1 MSLAS
6 GTTFA
11 EYTILR
17 MLGFGGM
24 GEVYLAQHPTLT
36 RYDALKV
43 LPAAL
48 TADTEFRDRF
58 TRETEAATTLYHPH
72 IVDVHDRGEFDGR
85 LWVAMDY
92 VDGIN
97 AAQLVA
103 ERHPGGMPA
112 GDVLAIVAAVASAL
126 DYAHRRG
133 LVHRAVKPS
142 NILLTNP
149 QVGEQRIL
157 LTDFGIARHPG
168 QPGYAAP
175 EQLMSA
181 DVDGRADQYGLAA
194 TAYHLFTGAPPDQ
207 GSGSPRLGARRPE
220 LAPLDDVLARA
231 LAKNPRDRFGRCG
244 DFATALIER
253 AGGWAG
259 ERSPEAALAVVDYPD
274 DAEPETGIAPP
285 GPNRR
290 WLLLGAAAAAV
301 VLLLTGLLAG
311 LLIGRK
317 NHPSVTQAGPPSTAP
332 LAVPT
337 TTTTAATM
345 PAPDQMLDGTYQV
358 DINRSQQ
365 TFNDNPDPQPPD
377 VTTWWAFRSWC
388 TATGCIAVGMQL
400 DDEDHRTASNPAGT
414 LMLDFSQGA
423 WQSRPETLRF
433 PCIGPKGAAD
443 SETTT
448 QVLSLQPQIHGPL
461 RGVMTV
467 TVETDECGQQGGRIT
482 IPAVAGRVGAVP
494 PDVTIPVPGPATD
507 NPAPPTTTPIAPS
520 TETPAAPP
528 STPGR

>member
-1 MSLAS
+1 MSLAA

-11 EYTILR
+11 GYTIVR
-17 MLGFGGM
+17 MLGFGGL
-24 GEVYLAQHPTLT
+24 GEVYLAQHSTLT
-36 RYDALKV
+36 RYDVLKV

-48 TADTEFRDRF
+48 TADTEFRERF
-58 TRETEAATTLYHPH
+58 TLETEAATTLYHPH
-72 IVDVHDRGEFDGR
+72 IIDVHARGEFDGR
-85 LWVAMDY
+85 LWIAMDY

-103 ERHPGGMPA
+103 ERYPAGMPA
-112 GDVLAIVAAVASAL
+112 GDALAIVAAVASAL

-133 LVHRAVKPS
+133 LLHRAVKPS

-149 QVGEQRIL
+149 LAGEQRIV
-157 LTDFGIARHPG
+157 LTDFGITRYPG
-168 QPGYAAP
+168 QPGYSAP

-181 DVDGRADQYGLAA
+181 DIDGRADQYGLAA

-207 GSGSPRLGARRPE
+207 SSVSPRLSARRPE
-220 LAPLDDVLARA
+220 LARLDDVLARA

-244 DFATALIER
+244 DFAAALIEG
-253 AGGWAG
+253 AGGWTG

-274 DAEPETGIAPP
+274 DAEPETDGAPTKP
-285 GPNRR
+285 RR
-290 WLLLGAAAAAV
+290 PWLLLGAAAVAAL
-301 VLLLTGLLAG
+301 LLLTGVLAG
-311 LLIGRK
+311 FLIGRK
-317 NHPSVTQAGPPSTAP
+317 NHPTVTQAGPSSTVRAP
-332 LAVPT
+332 VAVPT
-337 TTTTAATM
+337 TTTAPAM

-388 TATGCIAVGMQL
+388 TAAGCLATGLQL
-400 DDEDHRTASNPAGT
+400 DDNDHRTANNPGGT
-414 LMLDFSQGA
+414 LMLDFRQGA

-443 SETTT
+443 NETTT
-448 QVLSLQPQIHGPL
+448 QVLSLQPQIHGPF

-467 TVETDECGQQGGRIT
+467 TVETNECGQQGGRIT

-494 PDVTIPVPGPATD
+494 PEVTIPGPGPATD
-507 NPAPPTTTPIAPS
+507 TAAPPTTSPTAPS
-520 TETPAAPP
+520 AESPAAP

>member
-1 MSLAS
+1 MAA

-11 EYTILR
+11 GYTIVR

-24 GEVYLAQHPTLT
+24 GEVYLAQHPALT

-48 TADTEFRDRF
+48 TADTEFRERF

-97 AAQLVA
+97 AAQLVT
-103 ERHPGGMPA
+103 ERHPAGMPA

-133 LVHRAVKPS
+133 LLHRAVKPS

-149 QVGEQRIL
+149 QAGEQRIL
-157 LTDFGIARHPG
+157 LTDFGITRRPG

-175 EQLMSA
+175 EQLTSA
-181 DVDGRADQYGLAA
+181 DIDGRADQYGLAA
-194 TAYHLFTGAPPDQ
+194 TTYHLFTGAPPDQ
-207 GSGSPRLGARRPE
+207 QPGAASPRLRARRPE
-220 LAPLDDVLARA
+220 LAPLDDVLATA
-231 LAKNPRDRFGRCG
+231 LAKNPGDRFGRCS
-244 DFATALIER
+244 DFAAALIER
-253 AGGWAG
+253 AGGWTG
-259 ERSPEAALAVVDYPD
+259 ERSPDAALAVVDYPD
-274 DAEPETGIAPP
+274 DSEPEPDVVPAKR
-285 GPNRR
+285 NRP

-301 VLLLTGLLAG
+301 VLLVTGLLAG
-311 LLIGRK
+311 FLIGRK
-317 NHPSVTQAGPPSTAP
+317 HHPTATQAVPPSVVRVPA
-332 LAVPT
+332 AVPT
-337 TTTTAATM
+337 TTAAPVM
-345 PAPDQMLDGTYQV
+345 PARDQMLDGTYQV

-388 TATGCIAVGMQL
+388 TSTGCVAAGTQL
-400 DDEDHRTASNPAGT
+400 DDNDHRTASNPAGT
-414 LMLDFSQGA
+414 LTLDFRQGA

-433 PCIGPKGAAD
+433 PCIGPRGAAD

-448 QVLSLQPQIHGPL
+448 QVLSLQPQAHGPL

-467 TVETDECGQQGGRIT
+467 TVETNECGQQGGRIT

-494 PDVTIPVPGPATD
+494 PDITIPGPGPATD
-507 NPAPPTTTPIAPS
+507 NPAPSTTTPAAPS
-520 TETPAAPP
+520 TESPAAP
-528 STPGR
+528 TPGR

>member
-48 TADTEFRDRF
+48 TADTEFRERF
-58 TRETEAATTLYHPH
+58 TRETEAVTTLYHPH
-72 IVDVHDRGEFDGR
+72 IVDVHARGEFDGR
-85 LWVAMDY
+85 LWIAMDY

-103 ERHPGGMPA
+103 EGHPGGMPA
-112 GDVLAIVAAVASAL
+112 GDVLAIVAAVAAAL

-133 LVHRAVKPS
+133 LLHRAVKPS

-149 QVGEQRIL
+149 QAGEQRIL
-157 LTDFGIARHPG
+157 LSDFGITRYPG

-175 EQLMSA
+175 EQLLSA
-181 DVDGRADQYGLAA
+181 DIDGRADQYGLAA

-207 GSGSPRLGARRPE
+207 SPRLSARRPE
-220 LAPLDDVLARA
+220 LARLDDVLARA

-244 DFATALIER
+244 DFAAALIER
-253 AGGWAG
+253 AGGWTG

-274 DAEPETGIAPP
+274 DAEPVAPT
-285 GPNRR
+285 RR
-290 WLLLGAAAAAV
+290 PRPWLLPAAAAV
-301 VLLLTGLLAG
+301 AVLLLLTGLLAG
-311 LLIGRK
+311 FLLGRT
-317 NHPSVTQAGPPSTAP
+317 NHPTVTQAGPSSTVRAP
-332 LAVPT
+332 AALPT
-337 TTTTAATM
+337 TTTTAPVM
-345 PAPDQMLDGTYQV
+345 PARDQLLDGTYQV

-388 TATGCIAVGMQL
+388 TSAGCVAAGTQL
-400 DDEDHRTASNPAGT
+400 DDNDHRTASNPGGT
-414 LMLDFSQGA
+414 LTLDFRQGA

-433 PCIGPKGAAD
+433 PCIGPKGTAD

-467 TVETDECGQQGGRIT
+467 TVETDECAQQGGRIT
-482 IPAVAGRVGAVP
+482 IPAVAGRVGAAP
-494 PDVTIPVPGPATD
+494 PDVTIPGPGAATD
-507 NPAPPTTTPIAPS
+507 TAAPPTTGPAAPS
-520 TETPAAPP
+520 TESPAAPP

>member
-1 MSLAS
+1 MSLAA

-11 EYTILR
+11 GYTILR
-17 MLGFGGM
+17 MLGFGGL
-24 GEVYLAQHPTLT
+24 GEVYLAQHSTLT

-48 TADTEFRDRF
+48 TADTEFRERF
-58 TRETEAATTLYHPH
+58 ARETEAATTLYHPH
-72 IVDVHDRGEFDGR
+72 IVDVHERGEFDGR
-85 LWVAMDY
+85 LWIAMDY

-103 ERHPGGMPA
+103 ERHPAGMPA

-133 LVHRAVKPS
+133 LLHRAVKPS

-149 QVGEQRIL
+149 LAGEQRIL
-157 LTDFGIARHPG
+157 LTDFGITRYPG
-168 QPGYAAP
+168 QPGYSAP

-181 DVDGRADQYGLAA
+181 DIDDRADQYGLAA
-194 TAYHLFTGAPPDQ
+194 TAYHLFTGAPPER
-207 GSGSPRLGARRPE
+207 GSASPRLGARRPE

-244 DFATALIER
+244 DFAAALIER
-253 AGGWAG
+253 AGGWTG
-259 ERSPEAALAVVDYPD
+259 ERSPEAALAVVDYPE
-274 DAEPETGIAPP
+274 DAEPETDVAPAR
-285 GPNRR
+285 PNRP
-290 WLLLGAAAAAV
+290 WVLLGAAAIAA

-311 LLIGRK
+311 FLIGRK
-317 NHPSVTQAGPPSTAP
+317 NNPTVTQAGPSSTVRVPA
-332 LAVPT
+332 AVPT
-337 TTTTAATM
+337 TSTASAM
-345 PAPDQMLDGTYQV
+345 PAPDQLLDGTYQV

-388 TATGCIAVGMQL
+388 TAAGCIASGTQL
-400 DDEDHRTASNPAGT
+400 DDNDHRTASNPGGT
-414 LMLDFSQGA
+414 LMLDFRQGA

-443 SETTT
+443 NETTT

-461 RGVMTV
+461 RGTMTV
-467 TVETDECGQQGGRIT
+467 TVETNECGQQGGRIT
-482 IPAVAGRVGAVP
+482 IPAVAGRVSAVP
-494 PDVTIPVPGPATD
+494 PDVTVPGPGPATD
-507 NPAPPTTTPIAPS
+507 SPAPS
-520 TETPAAPP
+520 TTTSAAPSTSSP
-528 STPGR
+528 APTPGR